1 MKQLLLSVASAFL
14 FLAVQAQSDV
24 LVQVYDLGSMDL
36 VEGLTIIA
44 TNDNTSIAKE
54 GISDANGKVRIRLN
68 TTGTYT
74 ISIKENEKWILVE
87 GAKVNIRSNEDAS
100 VSILVYEQKNVA
112 LAEAE
117 VAAGQSIATQINTR
131 NAEVSSE
138 LTAKE
143 INEIPLEGRDI
154 TRALFRLPNITQATG
169 FYPEAPNVAINGAN
183 SLFTNY
189 LIDGMDNNEN
199 FLGGQRFN
207 IPVGFTDNITVL
219 TNNFSAE
226 YGNTANGVINITTKS
241 GSNKETGEVFYITRP
256 GAAIDAESRFAQ
268 RDLSGNQ
275 VKDGFQ
281 RHQAGFGLGGA
292 LKENKTFYYIN
303 AEYTRDIKD
312 NLLNSPALGVNTTI
326 QGKNEFTYL
335 SGRLD
340 HHWSDKFHSMV
351 RVNAGIV
358 GIERQGGGLD
368 GGVTFASA
376 GNTQT
381 RNSLNIAT
389 RQTYFGSNWTS
400 ETNYL
405 YGRFLWDYAEPN
417 NPESPNVS
425 VLDPSEQ
432 TIAILGHPGYRFADT
447 ENTHQIHQK
456 FTIYGDGHTLKIGAQ
471 AKLSSFALFGGGN
484 PNGSYT
490 VKLTQDQLDNLS
502 AQNLGAGLDVN
513 NIPSDVEVLNYGVEL
528 RQAAFEGTQNI
539 YSIYAEDQIDVS
551 GKLNVN
557 IGLRYDYDDLSKG
570 GNSEGDFNNVAPR
583 LSFNYKL
590 TPRSAIRGGY
600 GLFYEK
606 ILYAVYSDALQFNS
620 TSEDYQRQLQELVN
634 LGVLPEDTDISAIT
648 NAGNIGGTFND
659 VAYLEGPQ
667 ADQLQDQSESIFQ
680 NELRVI
686 NPDGYD
692 NPYSHQFTLGY
703 QYQVKKNTLFY
714 VDLVHNQSHN
724 LFRVRNLNAP
734 EAYDIDPDNVVVR
747 PADEADLSRPVP
759 IFNDANGTYALASN
773 GDTLR
778 GIARNVVMTE
788 TGGRSRYYAASF
800 TLNKGRGVDNY
811 SFRVVYTLSLLENNT
826 EDINFRAMDSNDFGA
841 EWGPSINDRTHVINS
856 FVTYYPFK
864 NFSATLAALL
874 QSGQPINRI
883 PDALL
888 YGTTDL
894 NGDGRAFGDAYVG
907 NSDRSPGEERNS
919 DRLPWATTFD
929 LSLNYN
935 VPFKNNNGA
944 LQVTASIFNLMN
956 AENLSGYSNNA
967 SQSNQIQVGPADSG
981 LLVRRNSAPPRQFQ
995 FGLRYSF

>member
-1 MKQLLLSVASAFL
+1 MKQLLLSVAAAFIL
-14 FLAVQAQSDV
+14 FAAHAQSDV
-24 LVQVYDLGSMDL
+24 LVQVYDLGSAD
-36 VEGLTIIA
+36 VVPGITVTVQNEQTAI
-44 TNDNTSIAKE
+44 TKE
-54 GISDANGKVRIRLN
+54 GITDEQGNIRIRLN
-68 TTGTYT
+68 SSGTYT

-87 GAKVNIRSNEDAS
+87 GATVNIRANEEAS
-100 VSILVYEQKNVA
+100 VSILVYEPSNVK

-117 VAAGQSIATQINTR
+117 VASQRSSVTQINTR
-131 NAEVSSE
+131 NAEVASE
-138 LTAKE
+138 LSAQE
-143 INEIPLEGRDI
+143 ISQIPIEGRDI
-154 TRALFRLPNITQATG
+154 TRALYRLPNITQATG

-189 LIDGMDNNEN
+189 MIDGMDNNEN

-226 YGNTANGVINITTKS
+226 FGNTANGVINITSKS
-241 GSNKETGEVFYITRP
+241 GSNEETGEVFYITRP
-256 GAAIDAESRFAQ
+256 GAAIDSESRFAQ

-312 NLLNSPALGVNTTI
+312 NLLNSPALGVNTTV

-351 RVNAGIV
+351 RINAGIV
-358 GIERQGGGLD
+358 DIERQGGGLD
-368 GGVTFASA
+368 GGVSFPSA
-376 GNTQT
+376 GNTQA
-381 RNSLNIAT
+381 RNSINVAT
-389 RQTYFGSNWTS
+389 RHTYFGANWTS

-405 YGRFLWDYAEPN
+405 YGRFFWDYAEPN
-417 NPESPNVS
+417 NPNDPNVT

-432 TIAILGHPGYRFADT
+432 TIAVLGHPGYRFQDT
-447 ENTHQIHQK
+447 ENTHHIHQK
-456 FTIYGDGHTLKIGAQ
+456 FTFYSGDHTIKVGAQ

-490 VKLTQDQLDNLS
+490 VKLTQDQLTTLS
-502 AQNLGAGLDVN
+502 DANLGADLGIND
-513 NIPSDVEVLNYGVEL
+513 IPSDAEVLFYGVEL
-528 RQAAFEGTQNI
+528 RQSAFEAKQNI
-539 YSIYAEDQIDVS
+539 YSLYVEDQID
-551 GKLNVN
+551 LNERLKVN
-557 IGLRYDYDDLSKG
+557 VGLRYDYDDLSKG
-570 GNSEGDFNNVAPR
+570 GSSDGDFNNIAPR

-590 TPRSAIRGGY
+590 SPRSAIRGGY

-606 ILYAVYSDALQFNS
+606 VLYALYSDALQFNS
-620 TSEDYQRQLQELVN
+620 NSADYQRQIQELVN
-634 LGVLPEDTDISAIT
+634 LGILPEDTDISAVT
-648 NAGNIGGTFND
+648 NPGNIGGTFSD
-659 VAYLEGPQ
+659 VNYLDGPQ
-667 ADQLQDQSESIFQ
+667 ADALQDQSETIFQ
-680 NELRVI
+680 NELRVL

-734 EAYDIDPDNVVVR
+734 EAYEIDPDNVVVR
-747 PADEADLSRPVP
+747 PGDEADLTRPVP
-759 IFNDANGTYALASN
+759 IYNDENGTYALAAN

-778 GIARNVVMTE
+778 GVARNVIMTE
-788 TGGRSRYYAASF
+788 AAGRSKYYGASF
-800 TLNKGRGVDNY
+800 TLNKDRGNDNY
-811 SFRVVYTLSLLENNT
+811 AFRLVYTLSLLENNT
-826 EDINFRAMDSNDFGA
+826 EDINFRAMDSNDFEA

-864 NFSATLAALL
+864 NFSATLATLL

-907 NSDRSPGEERNS
+907 NSDRSPGEDRNS

-929 LSLNYN
+929 LNLQYSI
-935 VPFKNNNGA
+935 PFENKGE
-944 LQVTASIFNLMN
+944 LQITASVFNLMN

-981 LLVRRNSAPPRQFQ
+981 LLVRRNAAPPRQFQ